1 MSGGGG
7 SAAEV
12 AGAAGQMKSDLFAGL
27 DVIDLNQTV
36 TFTKYTRVV
45 LPADGFVFWLRADQ
59 FDPSILLNTA
69 TLNRVT
75 PDQPR
80 TVKQAAA
87 TIEAQ
92 GSLHF
97 TTINRQSEDES
108 SSTNRMIF
116 TSKQPVDDLN
126 AIAPDSIYLAHVDGL
141 RFAFSTR
148 SMWYKQAG
156 LYHYSGDA
164 VYPAL
169 SSQIIESATDL
180 QGLGTV
186 VSNSLPI
193 WLTLNDLFDLYPSFL
208 VPDNI
213 VPPYA
218 SVHIDEKSTTPLQS
232 AAWHDA
238 TGTRWQLMKDVVQV
252 TTYGI
257 RNDMIMDWLDLV
269 NQYTLDQPGVMGVMN
284 SPVPCDAKRGQAEI
298 SALAQKKVITFEV
311 SYYQSRVQN
320 DSRQLILQAF
330 LKYIIAPRPV
340 TPRSYF
346 VWSWLKAS

>member
-1 MSGGGG
+1 MSGGG
-7 SAAEV
+7 SVAEV

-27 DVIDLNQTV
+27 DVVDLDQTI
-36 TFTKYTRVV
+36 TFVKYNRIV
-45 LPADGFVFWLRADQ
+45 LPADGSVFWMRADQ
-59 FDPSILLNTA
+59 FMASILLNTA

-75 PDQPR
+75 PNQPR
-80 TVKQAAA
+80 TIATLAA
-87 TIEAQ
+87 TITAQ
-92 GSLHF
+92 GSLHH
-97 TTINRQSEDES
+97 TTVNRQSEDES

-116 TSKQPVDDLN
+116 TSKVSVNDLN
-126 AIAPDSIYLAHVDGL
+126 EIAPDSMYLATVDGL
-141 RFAFSTR
+141 RFIFSTR

-169 SSQIIESATDL
+169 ASQIIESAHDL
-180 QGLGTV
+180 QALGTV

-193 WLTLNDLFDLYPSFL
+193 WLTLNDYFDLYPSYL

-218 SVHIDEKSTTPLQS
+218 SVHIDEDSTTPLQS
-232 AAWHDA
+232 AAWHDR
-238 TGTRWQLMKDVVQV
+238 TGTRWQLVKDVVRV

-269 NQYTLDQPGVMGVMN
+269 QQFALDHPTVMGIMN
-284 SPVPCDAKRGQAEI
+284 SPVPRDAKRGQTEI
-298 SALAQKKVITFEV
+298 SALAQKKVITLEV

-320 DSRQLILQAF
+320 ISRQLIHEAF
-330 LKYIIAPRPV
+330 LKYIIAKRPV
-340 TPRSYF
+340 TPRPYF
-346 VWSWLKAS
+346 VWSWLKAD